1 MYFTKGHAKFRI
13 LYHIIF
19 VVKYRQPLLVH
30 AGEDIK
36 GQLEEIAKRID
47 SRFSIEAME
56 VDRAHIHLMVH
67 ADPSVAPVQIVRRL
81 KQESTVFIWKKH
93 EELLSRHFWNAR
105 TFWTDGYFI
114 SSIGDVSEQT
124 LRQYIDSQG

>member
-19 VVKYRQPLLVH
+19 VVKYRKPLLVH

-36 GQLEEIAKRID
+36 GKLEEIAKRID

-56 VDRAHIHLMVH
+56 VDLDHIHLRVH

-93 EELLSRHFWNAR
+93 EAFLRRHFL
-105 TFWTDGYFI
+105 
-114 SSIGDVSEQT
+114 E
-124 LRQYIDSQG
+124 